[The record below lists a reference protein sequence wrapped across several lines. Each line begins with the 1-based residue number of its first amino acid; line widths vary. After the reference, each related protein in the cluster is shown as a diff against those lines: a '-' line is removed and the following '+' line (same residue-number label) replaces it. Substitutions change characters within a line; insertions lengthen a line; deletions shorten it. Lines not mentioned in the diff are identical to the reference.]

1 MDSCC
6 SVSTNS
12 AKTDCSSGCTQ
23 SRICSDGAKYV
34 EKQLTSPPKKAII
47 CCEGGCIK
55 GEVARVA
62 ANYLA
67 YKLERENAVR
77 ICLGDAATGD
87 SGFVKLLTSA
97 SEIIAVEGCPLQCG
111 TEIIRKRIKDFSPTI
126 VDASSLYSFDR
137 SKYFEIFDMDRS
149 EIEDHGQKVA
159 GLVQRKHFIEQMEG

>member
-1 MDSCC
+1 MNSCC

-23 SRICSDGAKYV
+23 SRVCSDGAKYV
-34 EKQLTSPPKKAII
+34 EKQLASPPKKAII

-67 YKLERENAVR
+67 YRLERENAVR

-87 SGFVKLLTSA
+87 SGFVKLLTRT
-97 SEIIAVEGCPLQCG
+97 EEVIAVEGCPLQCG
-111 TEIIRKRIKDFSPTI
+111 TEIIRKRIQDFRPTI

-137 SKYFEIFDMDRS
+137 SKYFEIFDMPRS
-149 EIEDHGQKVA
+149 EIEDHAQKVA
-159 GLVQRKHFIEQMEG
+159 EFIQKEFFR